1 MRDVDV
7 HGEENF
13 AAGKM
18 AIGGIVGGAELRVS
32 EI

>member
-1 MRDVDV
+1 MSDVDV
-7 HGEENF
+7 HGEEDF

-18 AIGGIVGGAELRVS
+18 AVGGIVRGAELRIG